1 MAVVAIAQQ
10 IGSRGLELG
19 KLVAAQLEYPLKGP
33 ADLTAEAARE
43 YQCTAE
49 EINLIDERQ
58 PGWWERLTAD
68 SERIGVYFRA
78 VVMKQLSLCDVVVVG
93 RSIPLMI
100 PPETRHSLRIRTVA
114 PFSSRVREV
123 MREEKLESAAAER
136 RVRHYDQEVRAR
148 IQHSLGVDLEDD
160 SRYDLIVNT
169 AAWPLNWFAS
179 MIIEFAGAIEREAD
193 TASRQALKDACLSA
207 QVRAALFAHSK
218 IGHAPIDVETR
229 AGVVVLKS
237 AALVPPWDE
246 LATSIVRRVP
256 GVVQVELQIDE
267 PPMPLRPG

>member
-1 MAVVAIAQQ
+1 
-10 IGSRGLELG
+10 
-19 KLVAAQLEYPLKGP
+19 
-33 ADLTAEAARE
+33 
-43 YQCTAE
+43 
-49 EINLIDERQ
+49 
-58 PGWWERLTAD
+58 
-68 SERIGVYFRA
+68 
-78 VVMKQLSLCDVVVVG
+78 MKQLSLCDVVVVG

-100 PPETRHSLRIRTVA
+100 PLETRHGLRIRTVA

-123 MREEKLESAAAER
+123 MREEKLESAAAQR

-160 SRYDLIVNT
+160 SYYDLIVNT
-169 AAWPLNWFAS
+169 AARPLNWFAS
-179 MIIEFAGAIEREAD
+179 MIVELANAIEHEAD

-218 IGHAPIDVETR
+218 IGHTPIDVETR

-246 LATSIVRRVP
+246 LATSIVRQVP
-256 GVVQVELQIDE
+256 GVVQVELQIVE
-267 PPMPLRPG
+267 PPMPLRIE